1 MNHTT
6 AIALIGV
13 ACLFGFLTG
22 LHDSAKLVAT
32 VISSRALSGRVAL
45 GLVALVGF
53 WGAFALGTAVAE
65 TIGRDLAHPRWYTVP
80 TLFAALLSAVT
91 WSLFTWWR
99 GIPSSASHALV
110 GGLVGALS
118 MQAGISAINPNGLR
132 KVLLALLFSPVLG
145 LLGGYLF
152 TRLAFW
158 LCRHATPRV
167 NNVLRVAQ
175 IPTTLALA
183 LSHGSNS
190 AQRTMGVMALSLII
204 CGVQPQ
210 FIVPPWVIALS
221 AIVMASGMGVG
232 GWRLIKTMGA
242 RFYRIRPI
250 HGFSAQLASASVI
263 AAAALWGGPVSS
275 THVVSAAILGAGSAE
290 RMNKVRW
297 NIAEEVV
304 TAWLLTIPGTA
315 LISAVFYQL
324 ALHFVAAP

>member
-1 MNHTT
+1 
-6 AIALIGV
+6 
-13 ACLFGFLTG
+13 
-22 LHDSAKLVAT
+22 LVAT